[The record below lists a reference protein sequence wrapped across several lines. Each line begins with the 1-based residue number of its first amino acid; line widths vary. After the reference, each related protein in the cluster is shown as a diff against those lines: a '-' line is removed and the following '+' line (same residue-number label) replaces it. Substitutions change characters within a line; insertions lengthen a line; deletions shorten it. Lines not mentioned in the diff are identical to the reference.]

1 MDAKAFV
8 DATARIPAAAACRS
22 QSRHRV
28 RAMSYSG
35 LGRSLARTAKGEE
48 PDSGAQVWNP
58 GVALEQSTAGS
69 HANTG

>member
-35 LGRSLARTAKGEE
+35 LGPGTRMARIDLQPTW
-48 PDSGAQVWNP
+48 V
-58 GVALEQSTAGS
+58 GVLDFQKRLPSALGGIS
-69 HANTG
+69 